1 MCRLCPNC
9 VVTHTYGAANAQ
21 VPHRVGAHV
30 GPMGKSNL
38 DPIDVRRSSTKRVT
52 RMRTAIIGGAVVTS
66 LAAAGI
72 LGALQGAGAAT
83 TASGTAS
90 SFRRALTTRAG
101 PPAPESALVSNG
113 SGTTHATSKGS

>member
-1 MCRLCPNC
+1 MS
-9 VVTHTYGAANAQ
+9 
-21 VPHRVGAHV
+21 
-30 GPMGKSNL
+30 KSNL

-90 SFRRALTTRAG
+90 SSQSSDDQGRSSSPR
-101 PPAPESALVSNG
+101 SALVSNG
-113 SGTTHATSKGS
+113 SGTDPRATSKGS